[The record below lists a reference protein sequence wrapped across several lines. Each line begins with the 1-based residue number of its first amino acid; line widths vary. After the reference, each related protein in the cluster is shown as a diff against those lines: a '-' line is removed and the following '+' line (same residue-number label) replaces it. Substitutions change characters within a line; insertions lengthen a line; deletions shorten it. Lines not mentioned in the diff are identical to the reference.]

1 MNTKALKS
9 SIALAVLIGGL
20 TACGGG
26 DDDQAGQLSP
36 FSVSPTEVEL
46 TWPGTTCGSTK
57 AGDFVIIGGT
67 APYTLYSSF
76 TELITM
82 STPVVNDRNTQF
94 TAYISG
100 CFDPGTITI
109 LDAQGRTLTVEIASK
124 AASAP

>member
-1 MNTKALKS
+1 MKTKALKC
-9 SIALAVLIGGL
+9 AVVFSMLVGGL

-26 DDDQAGQLSP
+26 DDDQAGQKSE
-36 FSVSPTEVEL
+36 FQVSPAEVEIE
-46 TWPGTTCGSTK
+46 WDGATCGSTK

-109 LDAQGRTLTVEIASK
+109 LDAQGRTITVEIAST